1 MDEMNTM
8 PIKPNNY
15 MALAIFTTI
24 CCCLPLGIVAIVKA
38 SKVNEYFALRQYELA
53 QKAADEAKKWSFIG
67 VGLGLVCQIIYL
79 VAYGASAFSQI

>member
-1 MDEMNTM
+1 MDEQNAT

-38 SKVNEYFALRQYELA
+38 SKVNEYFALHQYDLS
-53 QKAADEAKKWSFIG
+53 QKAADEAKKWSVIG
-67 VGLGLVCQIIYL
+67 IVIGLICQIIYL
-79 VAYGASAFSQI
+79 VAFGASTLPKG

>member
-1 MDEMNTM
+1 MDEMNTT

-38 SKVNEYFALRQYELA
+38 SKVNEYFALQQYELA

>member
-1 MDEMNTM
+1 MDEQNIT

>member
-1 MDEMNTM
+1 MDEMNTT

-53 QKAADEAKKWSFIG
+53 QKAADEAKKWSFIS

>member
-1 MDEMNTM
+1 MDEMNTT

-38 SKVNEYFALRQYELA
+38 SKVNEYFALQQYELS
-53 QKAADEAKKWSFIG
+53 QKAADDAKKWNLTGIVIG
-67 VGLGLVCQIIYL
+67 LICQIIYL
-79 VAYGASAFSQI
+79 AVYGASTLSQG

>member
-1 MDEMNTM
+1 MDEMNTT

-53 QKAADEAKKWSFIG
+53 QKAANEAKKWSFIG

>member
-1 MDEMNTM
+1 MDEQNSM

-38 SKVNEYFALRQYELA
+38 SKVNEYFVLRQYELA
-53 QKAADEAKKWSFIG
+53 QKTANDAKKWSLIG
-67 VGLGLVCQIIYL
+67 IVIGLVCQIIYL
-79 VAYGASAFSQI
+79 LVYGASALSQG

>member
-1 MDEMNTM
+1 MDETNNT

-38 SKVNEYFALRQYELA
+38 SKVNEHFALSQYELA
-53 QKAADEAKKWSFIG
+53 QKAADDAKKWCVIG
-67 VGLGLVCQIIYL
+67 ICIGLALQIIYL
-79 VAYGASAFSQI
+79 LVYGASALSQG

>member
-53 QKAADEAKKWSFIG
+53 QKAADEAKKWSVIG
-67 VGLGLVCQIIYL
+67 IVLGLICQIIYW
-79 VAYGASAFSQI
+79 VAFGASTLSQG

>member
-1 MDEMNTM
+1 MDEMNNM

-24 CCCLPLGIVAIVKA
+24 CCCLPLGIIAIVKA

-53 QKAADEAKKWSFIG
+53 QKAADDAKKWSVIG
-67 VGLGLVCQIIYL
+67 VCVGLVCHIIYL
-79 VAYGASAFSQI
+79 LVYGASALSQG

>member
-1 MDEMNTM
+1 MDEMNTT

-38 SKVNEYFALRQYELA
+38 SKVNEYFALRQYELS
-53 QKAADEAKKWSFIG
+53 QKAADDAKKWSLTGIVIG
-67 VGLGLVCQIIYL
+67 LICQIIYL
-79 VAYGASAFSQI
+79 AVYGASTLSQG

>member
-1 MDEMNTM
+1 MNTM